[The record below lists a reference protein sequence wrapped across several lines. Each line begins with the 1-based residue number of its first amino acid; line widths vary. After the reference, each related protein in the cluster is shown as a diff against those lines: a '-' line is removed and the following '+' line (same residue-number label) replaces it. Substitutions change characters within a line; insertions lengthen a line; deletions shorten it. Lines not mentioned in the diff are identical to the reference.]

1 MIYQDKKGIALLI
14 TLILLGTVIATA
26 LSVSILITGQTQ
38 ITRAVDDSVLALFAA
53 DAGIEKM
60 FYACS
65 GKIASPPD
73 GSASFSN
80 NDLGNVAKYQVCMAT
95 DGVCTNSCNDIEVIS
110 SGQYGSTKRSFQ
122 AAY

>member
-1 MIYQDKKGIALLI
+1 MI

-26 LSVSILITGQTQ
+26 LSVSMLIAGQTQ
-38 ITRAVDDSVLALFAA
+38 ITRLIDDSILALFAA

-73 GSASFSN
+73 GSANFINS
-80 NDLGNVAKYQVCMAT
+80 DLGNGAKYEVCMAT
-95 DGVCTNSCNDIEVIS
+95 NGGCTKSCNDVEVIS
-110 SGQYGSTKRSFQ
+110 SGQYGSAKRSFQ